1 MTVYGWLILAL
12 WLILVVYWVVSAR
25 AAKRSVGSRWLWWR
39 EIAIRLGIFALV
51 MLAVRV
57 AVVRHALPDERLY
70 ALSTSPL
77 MGLVGFVI
85 CGLGIGLAV
94 VARAYLG
101 RNWGMPMSRKEN
113 PELVTSGPYAF
124 VRHPIYGG
132 LLLAMLGSVLGQSV
146 LWLLPLIVYGPYF
159 IFSARREESL
169 LTGQFAERYR
179 LYMSRTK
186 MLVPFVL

>member
-57 AVVRHALPDERLY
+57 AVVRHALPHEHLY

-77 MGLVGFVI
+77 MGLVGFLI

-132 LLLAMLGSVLGQSV
+132 LLLAMLGSALGQSV

-159 IFSARREESL
+159 ILSARREESL
-169 LTGQFAERYR
+169 LTEQFGERYQA
-179 LYMSRTK
+179 YMSRTK